1 MKKRFFR
8 SMSLNLRTMHEEE
21 IRVFKNVLNIG
32 VSFKKLFN
40 IYQVDTEPEQIASG
54 TDATGI
60 WMYKRGMRRFGRQQD
75 DAVTQRGG
83 RLQRRGWRRLIALTE
98 IYQTTPTSPLETSTT
113 LNYGIVLLASTS
125 THSVLVHPN
134 PSWICSAGDLFR
146 FSTHLKRVRWRSG
159 LRVRWRNFRVR
170 YMVLSYPTFSAL
182 RANIFQL

>member
-1 MKKRFFR
+1 MTPVV
-8 SMSLNLRTMHEEE
+8 SG
-21 IRVFKNVLNIG
+21 G
-32 VSFKKLFN
+32 VG
-40 IYQVDTEPEQIASG
+40 QVDTEPEQIASG

-146 FSTHLKRVRWRSG
+146 FSIHL
-159 LRVRWRNFRVR
+159 R
-170 YMVLSYPTFSAL
+170 YG
-182 RANIFQL
+182 

>member
-1 MKKRFFR
+1 MFWKDEFR
-8 SMSLNLRTMHEEE
+8 VGLICIPEDPGNL
-21 IRVFKNVLNIG
+21 I
-32 VSFKKLFN
+32 LFLT
-40 IYQVDTEPEQIASG
+40 QVDTEPEQIASG

-60 WMYKRGMRRFGRQQD
+60 WMYHRRMRRFGHQQD

-134 PSWICSAGDLFR
+134 PSWICSGGDLFR
-146 FSTHLKRVRWRSG
+146 FSIHL
-159 LRVRWRNFRVR
+159 
-170 YMVLSYPTFSAL
+170 
-182 RANIFQL
+182 NIIVFDLG